1 MCFRLSAGWTTS
13 GLCPRPERSL
23 RSRSAHS
30 GDVVSSSIN
39 AAGALAPQDCISLAA
54 YFGCLINYEGYAGA
68 LVFRF
73 AHVRRAW
80 PTSPA
85 AASTIFGLRPAQGL
99 KGLCQFRQGPRTAQ
113 ALNDYVLPASSL
125 GRS

>member
-1 MCFRLSAGWTTS
+1 MSFRLSAGWTTS
-13 GLCPRPERSL
+13 GLCPRPELSL

-39 AAGALAPQDCISLAA
+39 AAGALAPQDCISLGA
-54 YFGCLINYEGYAGA
+54 YFGCLINYESYAGA
-68 LVFRF
+68 LVSRS
-73 AHVRRAW
+73 AQVRRAW

-85 AASTIFGLRPAQGL
+85 AASTLFGLRPAQGL
-99 KGLCQFRQGPRTAQ
+99 MGLRQDPRTAQ
-113 ALNDYVLPASSL
+113 ALNDHVLSASFL